1 MESERLIYGVD
12 LHAEGIPVRVILSGI
27 PDVPGKSM
35 AEKQHNF
42 ERSFGKIRKK
52 LLREPVGY
60 EAFVGSFLTNPI
72 SSEAD
77 YGVIFAHPEGYFD
90 MCIDGSIATAA
101 ALVKTGIVPPKEPT
115 TTVRLDTVSGVVTV
129 NVSVKNARVSMASVQ
144 NVPSYFKGR
153 IAINLPDLHQ
163 IPVDIAYGGN
173 LFAHVDAE
181 DIGIAVKPENAE
193 KLKIIGMKVLEA
205 VREQIP
211 EVSLVQIYDSR
222 SVSMGSN
229 FRNVLIYGKSQIGRA
244 PCGTGTSAKLA
255 TLYERGKIKLN
266 EEIVNES
273 IIGTKYYGK
282 VLFETSEG
290 VVPEISGCAWI
301 TSISTFVF
309 EKGDPLEE
317 GYLL

>member
-1 MESERLIYGVD
+1 MESERLIYGID
-12 LHAEGIPVRVILSGI
+12 LHTEGQPVRVILSGI
-27 PDVPGKSM
+27 PDVPGKSI
-35 AEKQHNF
+35 AEKQQNF
-42 ERSFGKIRKK
+42 ERNFGKVRRR

-60 EAFVGSFLTNPI
+60 GAFVGSFLTYPI

-77 YGVIFAHPEGYFD
+77 YGVIFAHPEGYFN
-90 MCIDGSIATAA
+90 MCIDGAISTAV

-115 TTVRLDTVSGVVTV
+115 TTVKLDTVSGLVTV
-129 NVSVKNARVSMASVQ
+129 NVSVKNGRVSMASVR
-144 NVPSYFKGR
+144 NVPSYFKEEITIRVPG
-153 IAINLPDLHQ
+153 LHE

-181 DIGIAVKPENAE
+181 DIGIAVKPENVE

-211 EVSLVQIYDSR
+211 EVELVQIYDSKTGA
-222 SVSMGSN
+222 SSH
-229 FRNVLIYGKSQIGRA
+229 FRNVLVYGKSQIGRS

-255 TLYERGKIKLN
+255 TLYERGEVKLN

-273 IIGTKYYGK
+273 IIGTKYHGK
-282 VLFETSEG
+282 LLFEASEG

-301 TSISTFVF
+301 ISICTFVF